1 MKVFLRDNFAANI
14 LSSFT
19 NVWFAILY
27 SGCYFGTG
35 AFLYSVNPASAEG
48 AALFAQCRN
57 SKEAVVATLAL
68 KLLPSWIRF
77 LQCLRQRRDFL
88 ILTATPPTTAS
99 AVVAVSPEVDYSLE
113 PRLEDALEQSME
125 EVFATVSADPDN
137 APISG
142 VNPSAAGRSSPKV
155 MHSNSD
161 FNENDE
167 CNPSLSVEMVSMRIA
182 NTNSATESTRSPTPT
197 PAVDSTPSTA
207 SLSFVSLCALC
218 VSFYARRGASY
229 IQSAWAIM
237 WIWPHSY
244 NALRYFLTLAVAYF
258 GAMPP
263 QDPLS
268 IEYMSWY
275 IPLYI
280 ISTLY
285 SCYWDVIV
293 DYQLFQADA
302 EDLFLR
308 KKLFYYKMKGFYY
321 FVIVANPVLRFMWT
335 LSFTPYGSH
344 PFLVVFEIARRGFWA
359 VLRME
364 VAYIQELKRRR
375 ST

>member
-19 NVWFAILY
+19 SVWSAILS

-35 AFLYSVNPASAEG
+35 AYRYAVEPANVQG
-48 AALFAQCRN
+48 IALMAQCQLRHD
-57 SKEAVVATLAL
+57 VVMTRLAL
-68 KLLPSWIRF
+68 RLLPSCIRF

-88 ILTATPPTTAS
+88 ILSASPPTTAS
-99 AVVAVSPEVDYSLE
+99 AVVAVSPAVDYSLE

-125 EVFATVSADPDN
+125 EVFATDDDA
-137 APISG
+137 ALSG
-142 VNPSAAGRSSPKV
+142 VNPSSPAGGRSSPRV
-155 MHSNSD
+155 MHSNID
-161 FNENDE
+161 FIENDDCTASMGVE
-167 CNPSLSVEMVSMRIA
+167 MLSVA
-182 NTNSATESTRSPTPT
+182 NTISATEST
-197 PAVDSTPSTA
+197 STA
-207 SLSFVSLCALC
+207 TPVIVDKATSTSNLSFISLCALC
-218 VSFYARRGASY
+218 ISFYARRGASWV
-229 IQSAWAIM
+229 QSTWAVL
-237 WIWPHSY
+237 WVWPHSY
-244 NALRYFLTLAVAYF
+244 NALRYFLTLTVAYF
-258 GAMPP
+258 GSMPP
-263 QDPLS
+263 QNPLS

-275 IPLYI
+275 IPLYV

-302 EDLFLR
+302 EDIFLR
-308 KKLFYYKMKGFYY
+308 KNLFYHKMKGFYY

-335 LSFTPYGSH
+335 LSFTPYGAH

-375 ST
+375 AA

>member
-19 NVWFAILY
+19 KVWTAMLY

-48 AALFAQCRN
+48 AALFAQCGD
-57 SKEAVVATLAL
+57 SKEAALARLAL

-88 ILTATPPTTAS
+88 ILSATPPTTAS
-99 AVVAVSPEVDYSLE
+99 AVVAVSPQVDYSLE
-113 PRLEDALEQSME
+113 PRLEDTLEQSME
-125 EVFATVSADPDN
+125 DVFASTSADSDN
-137 APISG
+137 NATMSG
-142 VNPSAAGRSSPKV
+142 VNPSAGGRCSPRV
-155 MHSNSD
+155 MHSSID
-161 FNENDE
+161 LIENDE
-167 CNPSLSVEMVSMRIA
+167 CNAALSAEMISVA
-182 NTNSATESTRSPTPT
+182 NTISATESTRTPS
-197 PAVDSTPSTA
+197 PAVKAPISTS
-207 SLSFVSLCALC
+207 SVSFISLCALC
-218 VSFYARRGASY
+218 VSCYARRGASF
-229 IQSAWAIM
+229 IQRAWAVM

-244 NALRYFLTLAVAYF
+244 NALRYFLTLTVAYF
-258 GAMPP
+258 GSMPP

-285 SCYWDVIV
+285 SCYWDAIV

-321 FVIVANPVLRFMWT
+321 FVMVANPVFRFMWT

-364 VAYIQELKRRR
+364 VAYIKELQRRR